1 MNHVQSRNSKYTE
14 NKPSKTQTFSIT
26 FQVINGISCTVA
38 KKNPTLLVRL
48 RAQMQIFPS
57 KLGIE
62 KLSQN
67 QALIS
72 F

>member
-38 KKNPTLLVRL
+38 KKKSHPPC
-48 RAQMQIFPS
+48 QIE
-57 KLGIE
+57 GTDA
-62 KLSQN
+62 N
-67 QALIS
+67 IS
-72 F
+72 

>member
-14 NKPSKTQTFSIT
+14 KTPKTQTFSIT
-26 FQVINGISCTVA
+26 FQVINGVSCTVA
-38 KKNPTLLVRL
+38 KKHSTLLVRL
-48 RAQMQIFPS
+48 RAQMQVFPS